1 MGGHAKTDA
10 VNSGSKD
17 VPTEAEFKK
26 RDANWPVVLFYI
38 HVYILG
44 TYGIYVT
51 FTSASWPTILF
62 TALLTL
68 LGMLGVTVG
77 VHRLWAHRTFTAT
90 VPLRVF
96 LMLCQTLAG
105 QGTIYSRV
113 QAHRLH
119 HAKFQED
126 EDPYYS
132 KQSFMY
138 AQLHGNLL
146 KYSRQ
151 QEQLLLNVDM
161 SDMEND
167 GIVMFQK
174 RYYVLLYIGL
184 NVLLPVNTP
193 FQYFGETLSVSTFVG
208 FWLRNLIVLNVGN
221 LVNSAHFIWSIHK
234 GFKPTDSNSIFF
246 ITKSFWPQFHY
257 LLPHDYQSGE
267 FGDYA
272 SGTGSTMIR
281 IFAALDMAKNLRTIS
296 SVAVR
301 NGLTLAVETKRPIV
315 ECIEEQVKLEQNAL
329 PANHYLNRE
338 KFM

>member
-1 MGGHAKTDA
+1 MDTKPVGDSTD
-10 VNSGSKD
+10 VLSS
-17 VPTEAEFKK
+17 AEFKK
-26 RDANWPVVLFYI
+26 REANWPVVLFYI

-44 TYGIYVT
+44 LFGVFVA
-51 FTSASWPTILF
+51 FTSASWSTILF
-62 TALLTL
+62 TALLSL
-68 LGMLGVTVG
+68 LGILGVTVG

-90 VPLRVF
+90 APLRVF

-105 QGTIYSRV
+105 QGSIYSRV

-119 HAKFQED
+119 HAKFKQD

-132 KQSFMY
+132 KQGFIR

-151 QEQLLLNVDM
+151 QEELLLSVDM
-161 SDMEND
+161 SDIESD
-167 GIVMFQK
+167 KIVMFQK
-174 RYYVLLYIGL
+174 RFYALFYIAL
-184 NVLLPVNTP
+184 NVLLPLNTP
-193 FQYFGETLSVSTFVG
+193 FQYYGETLGVSMFVG

-221 LVNSAHFIWSIHK
+221 LVNSSHFVWGIQK
-234 GFKPTDSNSIFF
+234 DFKPTDSNSIFF

-257 LLPHDYQSGE
+257 LLPNDYQSGE

-272 SGTGSTMIR
+272 KGTGSTMIR
-281 IFAALDMAKNLRTIS
+281 VFAALDLAKDLLTIS

-301 NGLTLAVETKRPIV
+301 NGLTVAVDSKRPIV
-315 ECIEEQVKLEQNAL
+315 ECIEEQVKLEQKAM
-329 PANHYLNRE
+329 PANHFLNRE